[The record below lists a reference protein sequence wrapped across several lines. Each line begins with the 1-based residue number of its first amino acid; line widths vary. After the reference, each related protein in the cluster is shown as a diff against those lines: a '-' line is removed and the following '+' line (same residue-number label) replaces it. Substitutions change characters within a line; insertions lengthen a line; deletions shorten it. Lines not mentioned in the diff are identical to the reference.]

1 MLVFITT
8 FKNLVVEFVAGCYVV
23 TCSYMST
30 RNVYQMQIYTGIIKR
45 GLRHLSWKNFAIIWN
60 NFAHMTSEMRSC
72 LLQALSKK
80 QNISCVTTTN
90 CSQIYSRKEKIFCT
104 RYDRLPDLYGE
115 CLQEEPICLFHTNSE
130 VTKRK

>member
-8 FKNLVVEFVAGCYVV
+8 FKNMVVEFVAGCYVV

-45 GLRHLSWKNFAIIWN
+45 ELRHLSWKNFAIIRN

-90 CSQIYSRKEKIFCT
+90 CSQIYSRKEKILCT
-104 RYDRLPDLYGE
+104 RYERLPDLYGE
-115 CLQEEPICLFHTNSE
+115 CLQEEPMSIPHKFRSGKT
-130 VTKRK
+130 